1 MDDIGVVPST
11 SRLSKILYSHTYL
24 PLWNSKRSTRN
35 NGGLEMNIKEEEMNF
50 GRIVY
55 VGWGNPKEKDG
66 DRIIFV
72 EYHDGE
78 EKRYLD
84 IEPEEWR
91 GKTPEE
97 VYKDIIEKT
106 GVEDDEYKREEWI
119 KRIKCVMEKREVALI
134 NVDRLRKKARK
145 MINTMEK
152 FLNDLGKMMDN
163 EEEATKLGML
173 FLVFRSRFMDEV
185 EKVVDRIYEGEISP
199 KVEDIINMGWH
210 GD

>member
-1 MDDIGVVPST
+1 
-11 SRLSKILYSHTYL
+11 
-24 PLWNSKRSTRN
+24 
-35 NGGLEMNIKEEEMNF
+35 MNIKEEEMNF

-185 EKVVDRIYEGEISP
+185 EKVVNRIYEGEISP
-199 KVEDIINMGWH
+199 KVEDIINMGWY